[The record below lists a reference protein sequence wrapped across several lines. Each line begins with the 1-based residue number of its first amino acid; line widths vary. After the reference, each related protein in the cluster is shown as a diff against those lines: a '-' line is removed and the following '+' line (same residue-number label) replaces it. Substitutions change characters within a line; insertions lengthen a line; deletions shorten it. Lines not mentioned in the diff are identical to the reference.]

1 MISSRFYSPG
11 KVGPDDLT
19 WSLPTCLV
27 LWFCE
32 PSLVWLKLSCFP
44 LNTAG
49 VARGSCVPRL
59 HQPRLWK
66 LVGRRVQTV
75 PRCCAVRW
83 DLDCKLF
90 KLAFVLFL
98 TKPVQDRCGLN
109 SVCTES
115 ERAAYWA
122 AGVSTGDVFWP
133 GLTMCLCWF
142 CFFSPR
148 GLHAKE
154 TLLRDTWG
162 WPYVGTMCT
171 WAPLAIAFREE
182 MRCNSCDM
190 MLICM

>member
-90 KLAFVLFL
+90 KLCFVPYKTSPGQMWVKLSLHWIWKGCLLSCWNQHRRCVLTRVNNVPSLVLFFL
-98 TKPVQDRCGLN
+98 
-109 SVCTES
+109 S
-115 ERAAYWA
+115 
-122 AGVSTGDVFWP
+122 
-133 GLTMCLCWF
+133 
-142 CFFSPR
+142 
-148 GLHAKE
+148 
-154 TLLRDTWG
+154 
-162 WPYVGTMCT
+162 T
-171 WAPLAIAFREE
+171 WAPCQRYFVERYMGMAICRDNVYLSTSCNCFPWRDE
-182 MRCNSCDM
+182 M
-190 MLICM
+190 